1 MENSWKSE
9 PSIYFMLQIKAEQAH
24 DRYFLGKKLNSN
36 IASLTK
42 VENFIFIPG
51 ELQGELL

>member
-24 DRYFLGKKLNSN
+24 DTYFLGRKLNSN

-51 ELQGELL
+51 EQQGELL